1 MRTTY
6 RKIGDNRYEVFVNHG
21 MTKEMVGIVYL
32 DFHKGRGKK
41 WAIEAHFMSLFSDY
55 TELQDLYFDSVEAG
69 RALVKI
75 WARVEAASSRE
86 ITSEYNIDH
95 LFGSD

>member
-41 WAIEAHFMSLFSDY
+41 WAIEAHFMSLFSDSAD
-55 TELQDLYFDSVEAG
+55 LQDLYFDSVEAG

-75 WARVEAASSRE
+75 WTRVRRASSRE
-86 ITSEYNIDH
+86 ITSEYNMDH